1 MSQCIV
7 CGSFAINHKHH
18 GRDGSDPDLCD
29 VCFWRKRSHPGH
41 PAYELLTE
49 LVRKVHA
56 AKGRFHTQLAMCDL
70 YDAVGLKNER
80 PATKTRTATREE
92 KIVKPGVY
100 EVND

>member
-1 MSQCIV
+1 MSQCSV
-7 CGSFAINHKHH
+7 CGSYAINHRHH

-29 VCFWRKRSHPGH
+29 VCFWRKRSHP
-41 PAYELLTE
+41 AYERLTE

-56 AKGRFHTQLAMCDL
+56 AKGRHHTQLAMCDL

-100 EVND
+100 EVNE